1 MHIAILG
8 LGYVGATTAACLTRA
23 GHHVYG
29 VDISAEKVRAIAEGR
44 SPVVEPGVEELLQ
57 AGVRDG
63 RLQAGP
69 TLEPWID
76 TLDLAVIC
84 VGTPSRADGKLDL
97 SHLLTVARDIGRCVR
112 ARRPGLPPLLLV
124 FRSTVPP
131 GTTERLVV
139 PTLARAAGEGP
150 GRLYE
155 VAFNP
160 EFLREATAIKDYFAP
175 PKIVIGEREP
185 GVTGRL
191 RGMYEGIDAPVF
203 EVPFAVA
210 EMVKFAD
217 NSWHAVKVAF
227 ANEVGRV
234 ALARGVDPQAVADV
248 FLADTKL
255 NVSPVYLRP
264 GGPFGGSCLPKDLS
278 GMLSLAREAGL
289 SAPLLAGAKE
299 SNAVH
304 LAWIFQ
310 EVRRRCPPPGPVL
323 LVGLSF
329 KAGTDDLR
337 NSPNLELAELL
348 LEAGYDLHVHDPD
361 LDPERLTGVNFAL
374 ALEHQ
379 EALRARFA
387 ADLGSAAAK
396 ARLCVLGKPVPGVR
410 DRLPPGLDVLDLTR
424 LGA

>member
-1 MHIAILG
+1 MIPALERSSG
-8 LGYVGATTAACLTRA
+8 LKA
-23 GHHVYG
+23 GRDFG
-29 VDISAEKVRAIAEGR
+29 VAM
-44 SPVVEPGVEELLQ
+44 
-57 AGVRDG
+57 
-63 RLQAGP
+63 
-69 TLEPWID
+69 
-76 TLDLAVIC
+76 
-84 VGTPSRADGKLDL
+84 
-97 SHLLTVARDIGRCVR
+97 
-112 ARRPGLPPLLLV
+112 
-124 FRSTVPP
+124 
-131 GTTERLVV
+131 
-139 PTLARAAGEGP
+139 
-150 GRLYE
+150 
-155 VAFNP
+155 NP
-160 EFLREATAIKDYFAP
+160 EYLREGTGVADFDTPEKT
-175 PKIVIGEREP
+175 VIGQ
-185 GVTGRL
+185 L
-191 RGMYEGIDAPVF
+191 DA
-203 EVPFAVA
+203 ESGDAVA
-210 EMVKFAD
+210 EMFGDFAD
-217 NSWHAVKVAF
+217 RIFRVPIRVAEAAKYVDNAFHALKVGF
-227 ANEVGRV
+227 ANEVG
-234 ALARGVDPQAVADV
+234 ALSVEFGIDSHQLMDIFKADR
-248 FLADTKL
+248 KL
-255 NVSPVYLRP
+255 NISEAYLTP
-264 GGPFGGSCLPKDLS
+264 GFCFGGSCLPKDLS

-337 NSPNLELAELL
+337 NSPNRELAELL

-387 ADLGSAAAK
+387 ADLGSAAVK